1 MTPSFVVDCS
11 VAMAWCFADE
21 ATPATSLVLDRLVEE
36 AAVVPPLWLLEV
48 ANVLILAERRG
59 RIVAADLASYV
70 ELLFQLDIQ
79 IDAESP
85 ARSFADVLSLA
96 QRHRLTSYDA
106 AYLELAVRLRL
117 PLATLDADLRAAA
130 SAAGIELLGL

>member
-85 ARSFADVLSLA
+85 ARSFADVLSL
-96 QRHRLTSYDA
+96 
-106 AYLELAVRLRL
+106 
-117 PLATLDADLRAAA
+117 
-130 SAAGIELLGL
+130 

>member
-117 PLATLDADLRAAA
+117 PLATLDAELRAAA